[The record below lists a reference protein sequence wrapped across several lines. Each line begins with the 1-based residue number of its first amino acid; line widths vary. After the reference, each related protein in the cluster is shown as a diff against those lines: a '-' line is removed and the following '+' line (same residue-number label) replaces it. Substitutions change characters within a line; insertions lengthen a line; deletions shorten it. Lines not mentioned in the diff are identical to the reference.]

1 MRDCIVPA
9 IIIAILGFV
18 MGYFFSLQVLFLVT
32 IVGAIFFIVNWRDSK
47 DDLTPLSFLFMAAVV
62 INSDVDCLSFCRRPR
77 QSFFS
82 VSWSFFPNVHFKA
95 LKIFLFTRDCH

>member
-62 INSDVDCLSFCRRPR
+62 ILITPMWIAYLFAAGHISHLF
-77 QSFFS
+77 QFLGH
-82 VSWSFFPNVHFKA
+82 FFPMYILRH
-95 LKIFLFTRDCH
+95 